1 VYSQEPAAANR
12 PGHTP
17 VFLGNVKLN
26 EVQKTLNSQ
35 GIEVWA
41 RVCHITADVTI
52 LRSIVWAVNR
62 ISDIIR
68 AALSQASFCGGIL
81 VCARGAVNIIKVWLV
96 ETGFIART
104 FFHVCAVIAGCPR
117 QMPNDKIVVN
127 GALCDEYFKIR
138 SFLYSHFQIV

>member
-1 VYSQEPAAANR
+1 MGTCMPYHSRLRYSA
-12 PGHTP
+12 
-17 VFLGNVKLN
+17 LN
-26 EVQKTLNSQ
+26 
-35 GIEVWA
+35 
-41 RVCHITADVTI
+41 CC
-52 LRSIVWAVNR
+52 AVNR

-96 ETGFIART
+96 ETGFIARIC
-104 FFHVCAVIAGCPR
+104 FHVCAVIAGCPR